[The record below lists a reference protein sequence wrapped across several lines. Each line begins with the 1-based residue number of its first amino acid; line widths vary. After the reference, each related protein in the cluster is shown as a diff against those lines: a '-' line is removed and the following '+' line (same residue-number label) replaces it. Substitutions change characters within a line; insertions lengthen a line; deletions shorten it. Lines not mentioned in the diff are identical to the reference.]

1 MISVV
6 LFFLFFS
13 LLLYVLLGGA
23 DFGAGILELFSS
35 EDNQKITKK
44 TIYRVMGP
52 VWEANHIWVIILIV
66 ILWIA
71 FPLYYKVMV
80 TSLHIPITLML
91 LGITLRGVAFVFRH
105 YDAYVD
111 ESQRVYNWLF
121 HVSSLITPIFLGMIF
136 GGMVSGKIVLITK
149 DVPLD
154 FVEAYI
160 HPWFNIFSFLVG
172 LFFASLCTFLSAVL
186 LIGEAD
192 EEGYPVYVRKAKIAT
207 IVVVVLGFITIAYGY
222 VTNVEFVHGIT
233 SHSVSI
239 GLILVS
245 AAFLYPLWYTVKKGI
260 RIASRIFA
268 GIQVLLIITVAL
280 YPHYPSLLI
289 TKSGNLN
296 LLEKVAPESVINV
309 LGISLLIGG
318 LLIVPGLF
326 HLLKSFKMIKILEKQ
341 TH

>member
-52 VWEANHIWVIILIV
+52 VWEANHIWIIILIV

-111 ESQRVYNWLF
+111 ESQHVYNWLF
-121 HVSSLITPIFLGMIF
+121 HVSSLITPVFLGMIF
-136 GGMVSGKIVLITK
+136 GGMVSGKIILITK
-149 DVPLD
+149 DIPLD

-160 HPWFNIFSFLVG
+160 NPWFNIFSFLIG

-207 IVVVVLGFITIAYGY
+207 IVVVILGLITIIYGY
-222 VTNVEFVHGIT
+222 VTDSTFVKSIIHNNI
-233 SHSVSI
+233 SI

-245 AAFLYPLWYTVKKGI
+245 AAFLYPLWYSVKKGI
-260 RIASRIFA
+260 RIASRVFA

-280 YPHYPSLLI
+280 YPHHPNFLI
-289 TKSGNLN
+289 TKNGTIN
-296 LLEKVAPESVINV
+296 LLDKVAPNAVIDV
-309 LGISLLIGG
+309 LGASLLVGG

-326 HLLKSFKMIKILEKQ
+326 HLLKSFKMIKILERK
-341 TH
+341 